1 MKNLIFLLFLVAI
14 AACRPFDLPEQQI
27 VNSEDKTLEQLTIP
41 DAFSFNSY
49 KDISL
54 AISVKDNTGKLM
66 PDVPVNVYVKK
77 QGSTDSLFLLSAQTS
92 PDGVF
97 ETTVSLD
104 ADVETVVATTN
115 YIGVPSYQST
125 PVSDNVVLTFGVENN
140 INLPR
145 NFVEGRSEPTAL
157 TTRGAL
163 NYTYMGAYDGSGV
176 PKYLT
181 AKGDIVSPDIMKAL
195 NASLP
200 ESVHLGKSHPSFI
213 SNATKQN
220 LVLKANADVSITFV
234 HEGTSL
240 YNALGYYTYPTNA
253 PPATVADIKNLKII
267 FPNISYKGSGG
278 GLKTGDKVALGN
290 FNAGTTVAWFAMP
303 NGWDYSNQ
311 KVSDSR
317 GTIRYSD
324 KNFNT
329 FTDEAS
335 RQHVVMLKDTERG
348 LLFIGFEDLNRPSG
362 DNDFNDAVFYSTVSP
377 FSAVETTGIPDI
389 ATVPIDTDGDGVPDS
404 EDAEPNNPDVAYYNY
419 GPGLN
424 QFNTLAFEDL
434 WPSKGDYDM
443 NDVVVDYNILEKF
456 NSKNKVS
463 QIKFKLTLRAFG
475 GSFRNGFGFELPV
488 PTNKIASVEGCKI
501 KDSYIRLNPNGTE
514 ADQNKTV
521 IIAFD
526 NDYSLFNTPS
536 GSFINT
542 EKDKTG
548 QSTYTFE
555 ITVKFSNFV
564 TRAELGTAPYNPFII
579 INKERGKEVHLP
591 GYRPTQLANTALF
604 KTGDD
609 NTKGNKTY
617 QSKTNLPWAIHVAK
631 SFQYPIEKAPINTAY
646 LKFNKWAESGGVLFP
661 DWYLNK
667 TSYTNPA
674 KIY

>member
-1 MKNLIFLLFLVAI
+1 MKNLIFLLFLVSI
-14 AACRPFDLPEQQI
+14 AACRPFDLPDQEV
-27 VNSEDKTLEQLTIP
+27 VNSEEKTLEQLTIP
-41 DAFSFNSY
+41 DAFTFNSH

-54 AISVKDNTGKLM
+54 AISVKNNTGKLM
-66 PDVPVNVYVKK
+66 PDVPVNVYIKK
-77 QGSTDSLFLLSAQTS
+77 QGSTDSLFLLSAQTNA
-92 PDGVF
+92 DGMF
-97 ETTVSLD
+97 ETMVSLD
-104 ADVETVVATTN
+104 ADVETVVATTD
-115 YIGVPSYQST
+115 YIGLPSYQSA

-145 NFVEGRSEPTAL
+145 NIVAVDLPIQ
-157 TTRGAL
+157 TRGTGFS
-163 NYTYMGAYDGSGV
+163 YVGTYDADGV
-176 PKYLT
+176 PKYLKD
-181 AKGDIVSPDIMKAL
+181 KGEEENDDVLKNV
-195 NASLP
+195 NATLP
-200 ESVHLGKSHPSFI
+200 ESRPLHITHPEFFKNTAQHNI
-213 SNATKQN
+213 
-220 LVLKANADVSITFV
+220 VLKSRGEVAITFI
-234 HEGTSL
+234 HEGTANA
-240 YNALGYYTYPTNA
+240 NALCYYTYPNGNPPTN
-253 PPATVADIKNLKII
+253 TADISNVKVI
-267 FPNISYKGSGG
+267 FPNCSYKGSGG
-278 GLKTGDKVALGN
+278 GLRTGDKVSLGY
-290 FNAGTTVAWFAMP
+290 FDGGTTVAWCLMP
-303 NGWDYSNQ
+303 KAWDRRTLKVVEDVAPTRYSN
-311 KVSDSR
+311 KHL
-317 GTIRYSD
+317 
-324 KNFNT
+324 NT
-329 FTDEAS
+329 FTTEEN
-335 RQHVVMLKDTERG
+335 RNHVVSLVDYEHQHF
-348 LLFIGFEDLNRPSG
+348 LVGFEDLNRPTS
-362 DNDFNDAVFYSTVSP
+362 DNDFNDAVFIAKVSP
-377 FSAVETTGIPDI
+377 FSACDTKDI
-389 ATVPIDTDGDGVPDS
+389 EEVIKTPKDTDGDGTPDDK
-404 EDAEPNNPDVAYYNY
+404 DAEPNNPDVAYYNY

-424 QFNTLAFEDL
+424 QFSTLAFEDL

-456 NSKNKVS
+456 NTKNKVS

-661 DWYLNK
+661 DWYMNK